1 MDEILRNQIA
11 LFRYGIIAPLVTQGE
26 TSPQE
31 RGDFFR
37 DAAEKEYRHPDGRM
51 VSVSSDTVYRYFR
64 KYSEGGFDALRPV
77 GRSDLGKT
85 RMAFVLLNRKRPVAY
100 SGDCPCF
107 FFC

>member
-77 GRSDLGKT
+77 GRSDL
-85 RMAFVLLNRKRPVAY
+85 
-100 SGDCPCF
+100 
-107 FFC
+107 